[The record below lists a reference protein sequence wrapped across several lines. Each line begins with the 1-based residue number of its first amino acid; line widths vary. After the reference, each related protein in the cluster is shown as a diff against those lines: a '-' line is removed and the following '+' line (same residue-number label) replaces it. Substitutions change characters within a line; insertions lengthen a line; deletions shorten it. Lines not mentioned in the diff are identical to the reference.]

1 MEDNRFDVSGRVVII
16 TGAGQGLGREYAIAF
31 AKAGAIPVIAE
42 VNGDNARRVAGE
54 IEAAGSTCLAIQT
67 DVGVPE
73 SVDAMVAKTL
83 EAHGRIDVLINNAAI
98 FATLPQRKF
107 YDIPYDEWNRV
118 IHVNIT
124 GSYLCARAVVPAMR
138 TAGHGRIINIS
149 SGTVPQGV
157 PGFMH
162 YVTSKAAI
170 VGMTRVMARELGDDN
185 IIVNAVMP
193 GYTETEV
200 EHASMDEAGRQ
211 FIQSI
216 RILKR
221 RETPDDLI
229 GLVMFMASPASSFIT
244 GQSIACCGGEVML

>member
-1 MEDNRFDVSGRVVII
+1 MEGNRFDVGGRVVII

-31 AKAGAIPVIAE
+31 ANAGAIPVIAE
-42 VNGDNARRVAGE
+42 VNGDKARQVAGE
-54 IEAAGSTCLAIQT
+54 IEAAGGTCLAVQT

-73 SVDAMVAKTL
+73 SVDAMIAKTL
-83 EAHGRIDVLINNAAI
+83 EAYGRIDVLINNAAM
-98 FATLPQRKF
+98 FATLPKRKF

-138 TAGHGRIINIS
+138 AAGHGRIINIS
-149 SGTVPQGV
+149 SGTVPQGA

-162 YVTSKAAI
+162 YVTSKAAV

-185 IIVNAVMP
+185 INVNAVMP

-216 RILKR
+216 RLLKR
-221 RETPDDLI
+221 RETPDDVI
-229 GLVMFMASPASSFIT
+229 GVVMFLASPASSFIT

>member
-1 MEDNRFDVSGRVVII
+1 MAGDRFDVSGQVVII
-16 TGAGQGLGREYAIAF
+16 TGAGQGIGREYAFAF

-42 VNGDNARRVAGE
+42 INGDNARRVAGE
-54 IEAAGSTCLAIQT
+54 IEADGGTCLALQT
-67 DVGVPE
+67 DVGAPE

-83 EAHGRIDVLINNAAI
+83 EAYGRIDVLINNAAI
-98 FATLPQRKF
+98 FATLPRCKF

-124 GSYLCARAVVPAMR
+124 GSYLCARAVVAPMR

-149 SGTVPQGV
+149 SGTVPQGA

-185 IIVNAVMP
+185 ILVNAVLP

-200 EHASMDEAGRQ
+200 EHASMDDTGRQ
-211 FIQSI
+211 HIQSI
-216 RILKR
+216 RLLKR

-229 GLVMFMASPASSFIT
+229 GVVMFLASPASSFIT